1 MQNKLKIAIG
11 FVLALALGIG
21 AHWYYS
27 PYIAMNSMVS
37 AAKSKDADKFN
48 GYVDYPSLRESFKG
62 QFSAKLADVMGSQS
76 SNAYGA
82 LGAMLGVTMINQMV
96 DALVRPEL
104 VMKMMEEGKAQQP
117 VKSANGRQATE
128 EASSKDL
135 KWDID
140 RKGIDLVLAKP
151 IQQGPKDSSP
161 VFVFRRTGYADWKLT
176 EVRIP
181 ALSQ

>member
-1 MQNKLKIAIG
+1 MQNKLKIVVGAL
-11 FVLALALGIG
+11 LALALGIG

-27 PYIAMNSMVS
+27 PYLAMNSMVS

-62 QFSAKLADVMGSQS
+62 QFSTKLADVMESKS
-76 SNAYGA
+76 SNAYSA

-117 VKSANGRQATE
+117 IKSANGKQTADE
-128 EASSKDL
+128 SSSKEP
-135 KWDID
+135 KWDIE
-140 RKGIDLVLAKP
+140 RKGTDLVLATP
-151 IQQGPKDSSP
+151 VQQGSNHSQP
-161 VFVFRRTGYADWKLT
+161 VFVFRRIGYADWKLT

-181 ALSQ
+181 ALNQ

>member
-1 MQNKLKIAIG
+1 MQRKIKIVIG
-11 FVLALALGIG
+11 ALLALALGIG

-27 PYIAMNSMVS
+27 PYMAMNSMVS

-62 QFSAKLADVMGSQS
+62 QFSAKLADAMGGQS
-76 SNAYGA
+76 SNAAA
-82 LGAMLGVTMINQMV
+82 LGTMLGMTMINQLV
-96 DALVRPEL
+96 DSFLRPEW

-117 VKSANGRQATE
+117 TQSANGKQTTDGSNATE
-128 EASSKDL
+128 P
-135 KWDID
+135 KWSIE
-140 RKGIDLVLAKP
+140 RKGTDWVLATP
-151 IQQGPKDSSP
+151 IHQGSNDSQP

>member
-1 MQNKLKIAIG
+1 MKNKLKIVVGAL
-11 FVLALALGIG
+11 LALALGIG

-62 QFSAKLADVMGSQS
+62 QFSTKLADVMESKS
-76 SNAYGA
+76 SNPYSA
-82 LGAMLGVTMINQMV
+82 LGAMLGVTMINQIV

-117 VKSANGRQATE
+117 IKSANGKQTTDE
-128 EASSKDL
+128 SSSKVL
-135 KWDID
+135 KWDIE
-140 RKGIDLVLAKP
+140 RKGTDLVLATP
-151 IQQGPKDSSP
+151 IQQDSNNSQP
-161 VFVFRRTGYADWKLT
+161 VFVFRRIGYADWKLT

-181 ALSQ
+181 ALN